1 MMTRTAS
8 INISIS
14 RTAHEHDHE
23 HEQSMIRAPRSRSSL
38 VPVLLIMCVV
48 LLSQSNTNSGNS
60 GHTNSNGNA
69 NSGSGGI
76 LSGVAAF
83 SVHSSFSLRRSVSV
97 GRTKKQQQH
106 SVSSLFSTT
115 DRPTNTDTHTD
126 STNDG
131 KDEVVPYVIAR
142 GDGSTGGGGLP
153 VPQNVMDRRKHNSV

>member
-1 MMTRTAS
+1 
-8 INISIS
+8 
-14 RTAHEHDHE
+14 
-23 HEQSMIRAPRSRSSL
+23 
-38 VPVLLIMCVV
+38 MCVV
-48 LLSQSNTNSGNS
+48 LLSQSNTNTNSANTNTNSGNS
-60 GHTNSNGNA
+60 G
-69 NSGSGGI
+69 SGSDGI

-83 SVHSSFSLRRSVSV
+83 SVHSSFSLRRSGSV

-115 DRPTNTDTHTD
+115 DRPTNTDTNTDTHTHTD

-153 VPQNVMDRRKHNSV
+153 MPQNVMDRRKNNSV